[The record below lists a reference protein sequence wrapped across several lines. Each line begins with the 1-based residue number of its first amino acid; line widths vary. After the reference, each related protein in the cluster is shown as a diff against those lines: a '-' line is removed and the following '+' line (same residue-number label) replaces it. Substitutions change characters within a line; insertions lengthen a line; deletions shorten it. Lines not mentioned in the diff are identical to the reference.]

1 MQRRLMYSGAFAL
14 LVAAAATTS
23 TLEWTNNAQAKP
35 VAKTGKNANLKT
47 DIQVSPGRLRW
58 GLSVQQ
64 VAKIYDDEF
73 DAMYRPVYQQ
83 TEPGVDSQSLDAEV
97 NEKKALIRR
106 TKIDFGTTPTGVD
119 QGPLKGE
126 YSYNNGE
133 SFARTQL
140 AGGTQRFFF
149 FFNDRLWKIYDE
161 YKLGSKLGTNWASAV
176 AALNELFG
184 GEARLQPAD
193 PQHGHPFDEAIWTT
207 TAIHVRAINREY
219 QKIVAVVYADR
230 SVQDD
235 LASHRP
241 NGVGNANAMDS
252 QVRDAT
258 SRDPEPSTK
267 STKKKK

>member
-1 MQRRLMYSGAFAL
+1 MYSGAFAL

-35 VAKTGKNANLKT
+35 AVKAGKNANLKT
-47 DIQVSPGRLRW
+47 DIQVSPSRLRW

-73 DAMYRPVYQQ
+73 DAMYRQVYQQ

-161 YKLGSKLGTNWASAV
+161 YKLGVERAFWRR
-176 AALNELFG
+176 
-184 GEARLQPAD
+184 GEVTACGPTARS
-193 PQHGHPFDEAIWTT
+193 
-207 TAIHVRAINREY
+207 
-219 QKIVAVVYADR
+219 
-230 SVQDD
+230 SV
-235 LASHRP
+235 
-241 NGVGNANAMDS
+241 
-252 QVRDAT
+252 
-258 SRDPEPSTK
+258 
-267 STKKKK
+267 